1 LISSIIAKRY
11 AKALFAV
18 AKEEGQVDIIGN
30 ALKSVGEF
38 MAQSPEIEAALINP
52 IYPMDLKRSIVEE
65 IIKAYGL
72 QGVLVTFLKLL
83 VERHRIQCLAE
94 IVTSFSE
101 LMDEESGVVKAIVKT
116 AVPLSPELKEKFA
129 EVLAGISS
137 KKIILEV
144 KEDPSIIGGVVTSIG
159 DTVWDGSI
167 RSQLQGFKES
177 IERGELV

>member
-1 LISSIIAKRY
+1 MISSIIAKRY

-18 AKEEGQVDIIGN
+18 AKEEGQVDAVGN

-38 MAQSPEIEAALINP
+38 MAQSPEIESALINP
-52 IYPMDLKRSIVEE
+52 IYPMELKRSIVEE
-65 IIKAYGL
+65 IIKAHEL

-83 VERHRIQCLAE
+83 VERHRIQCLSQ
-94 IVTSFSE
+94 IVDSFSE
-101 LMDEESGVVKAIVKT
+101 FMDEETGVVRAVVKT

-129 EVLAGISS
+129 EVLAGISK
-137 KKIILEV
+137 KKILLQV
-144 KEDPSIIGGVVTSIG
+144 KEDPSILGGVVASIG

>member
-1 LISSIIAKRY
+1 MISSIIAKRY

-30 ALKSVGEF
+30 ALKSVGDF

-52 IYPMDLKRSIVEE
+52 IYPMELKRGIVEE
-65 IIKAYGL
+65 IIKAYEV

-94 IVTSFSE
+94 IVKAFSE
-101 LMDEESGVVKAIVKT
+101 LMDEEMGVVRAVVRT
-116 AVPLSPELKEKFA
+116 AVPLSSELKEKFA
-129 EVLAGISS
+129 EVLAGISN
-137 KKIILEV
+137 KKVLLEV
-144 KEDPSIIGGVVTSIG
+144 KEDPSIIGGVVASIG